1 MSETRSVTTLQAAQ
15 DAVAHQREWFAG
27 LRAEVEAGAPLAVV
41 NADSPHELFRAFGV
55 PYVVNQWWA
64 SIVAAKQKS
73 GQYLA
78 VLRERGYPD
87 WTDQYGSLALASSLA
102 ADDDPPWGG
111 LPRPT
116 FLVAHLTDDA
126 QRKIFEL
133 WARESGAAFF
143 GLASTVAN
151 TIPPSWHKRI
161 QHEWEDVIG
170 SDRLDLMVEEL
181 GELVGLIERRPGAG
195 TTRRGWPR

>member
-1 MSETRSVTTLQAAQ
+1 MSETRSVTTLQAAR
-15 DAVAHQREWFAG
+15 DAVAHQRDWFAE
-27 LRAEVEAGAPLAVV
+27 LRAEVAGGRAARRGERRLAARAPPRVRRARTSSTSGGRRSSRPSR
-41 NADSPHELFRAFGV
+41 SP
-55 PYVVNQWWA
+55 
-64 SIVAAKQKS
+64 

-78 VLRERGYPD
+78 VLRDRGYPD

-102 ADDDPPWGG
+102 DDDDPPWGG

-143 GLASTVAN
+143 GLSATVAN
-151 TIPPSWHKRI
+151 DDPAELARDDPARLGGRHRQRPSRPHGR
-161 QHEWEDVIG
+161 G
-170 SDRLDLMVEEL
+170 AARA
-181 GELVGLIERRPGAG
+181 RRA
-195 TTRRGWPR
+195 